1 MIEAL
6 ATVVLIATCLCL
18 LYAAFTDFRSWK
30 IPNKI
35 VWALILLFAIYAAC
49 RPYVSAEWFPPV
61 HILSALGAGALLFAT
76 GFLLWQFKLLG
87 AGDAKLMFPIG
98 LFLGWNNLMSY
109 ALFLVGFALIA
120 MLLLRFPLPYGLA
133 RTWPGMRLNEIR
145 RTGKVPY
152 GIVMVAAFFALLYV
166 NHKITT

>member
-6 ATVVLIATCLCL
+6 ATLVLIATCLCF

-30 IPNKI
+30 IHNQT
-35 VWALILLFAIYAAC
+35 VLALILLFAVYAAC
-49 RPYVSAEWFPPV
+49 RPYVAIGWFPAV
-61 HILSALGAGALLFAT
+61 DLLSALGAGVLLFAT

-98 LFLGWNNLMSY
+98 LFMGWHDLMTY
-109 ALFLVGFALIA
+109 ALFLIGFALLA
-120 MLLLRFPLPYGLA
+120 MLLLRVPLPYGLS

-145 RTGKVPY
+145 QTGKVPY
-152 GIVMVAAFFALLYV
+152 GVVMVAAFFAILYV
-166 NHKITT
+166 NYKLTI

>member
-6 ATVVLIATCLCL
+6 ATLILVATCLCF

-30 IPNKI
+30 IHNQT
-35 VWALILLFAIYAAC
+35 VLALILLFAIYAAC
-49 RPYVSAEWFPPV
+49 RPHVAISWYPPV
-61 HILSALGAGALLFAT
+61 HLLSALGAGVLLFAT

-98 LFLGWNNLMSY
+98 LFLGWSNMITY
-109 ALFLVGFALIA
+109 AFFLVGFALLT
-120 MLLLRFPLPYGLA
+120 MLLLRMPLPYGLS

-152 GIVMVAAFFALLYV
+152 GVVMVAAFFAILFV
-166 NHKITT
+166 NYKLAM